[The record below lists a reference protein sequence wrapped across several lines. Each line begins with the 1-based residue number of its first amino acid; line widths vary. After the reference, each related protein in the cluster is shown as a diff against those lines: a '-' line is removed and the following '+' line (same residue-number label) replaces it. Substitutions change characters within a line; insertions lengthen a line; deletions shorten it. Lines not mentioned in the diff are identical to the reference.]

1 MELKIYNKSGK
12 LRLTASPNSSS
23 TLTEEVGG
31 ECCVSASFTCAAFAM
46 LDAGDW
52 VEVAGVRY
60 RLKSPY
66 RPTQKNTQT
75 YNYSVKFYAPIHDA
89 EDTLMLYT
97 DGTDTRTEFSFDG
110 GPREHLRLWVDN
122 MNRRAGAQLWSIGT
136 VISADNK
143 TIDYRNMYCWDA
155 AFGSNGIAAAFGTE
169 MWADGYVIN
178 LCKAERGER
187 IELGYL
193 QGLTSLSQEENGEVR
208 FFTRLFPLGSTRNI
222 NATKYGHAR
231 LQLPSGVAYVDRNT
245 DLYGVREA
253 YEEDAFSDIYPKYTG
268 TVSSVRTEKKQD
280 EEGREYTVYYFKD
293 NGMDWN
299 PKDYEIPDLTYMLSF
314 QTGEL
319 AGRGNDEGAF
329 EAKWHNG
336 TKEWEIVNVYPES
349 ETQIPGGLIVPN
361 PGDTYIPWN
370 FALPQEYIDAAQQAY
385 AEAVDDFLATY
396 SFDTN
401 KYNGTTDRNYIERN
415 GTPLMVGQ
423 NVRLLSAE
431 YFSTGYRDTRITK
444 VVRKL
449 TDLCQA
455 TVTTCDEIGKGWKAA
470 VDDSLDD
477 LHYVVARQAE
487 QLIYDV
493 IKSTESKVPSDK
505 NIFSALKSLM
515 THLRKD
521 APDTTNYLL
530 NLLGGVIAP
539 FIQSPDFVS
548 GALGTGFTVK
558 RNADGTTYAEIDKML
573 VRMKAIFQVL
583 EIMRTEAG
591 GATMMFNAS
600 GARITVTRVER
611 IDSVPFYYSDGR
623 AKYYSDG
630 ARAYA
635 QPSEYGAVYRCYFLA
650 DDGDTAVQNLFKPGH
665 LARSQ
670 SFNIKE
676 GVHEGVSNRSYWRLV
691 TAVGDGWIDLSV
703 SHCAE
708 DSDIPQEG
716 DVICQIGDISDPDY
730 QSAIVLSAFGNGAP
744 YMTFYQGINSYSL
757 SGKDVFTIGY
767 DRAKQECFIR
777 GYGRMYFGDR
787 ERKSYIEY
795 TKEDGLQV
803 KASKFLLESGTDLGK
818 SISSIKQD
826 VNGITLT
833 VKGVSDDVS
842 GIKSGMSEIRQSVS
856 GISLK
861 VQGVSDDVS
870 GIKSGLSATGIDIDS
885 KTVSVTASQFLV
897 KDNSGTGIA
906 VFKMVDGKPVLKA
919 ENIDVENLRVKHL
932 DGADGTFSGSI
943 SANGAKVGG
952 FSLDNGTLNWKA
964 KDYLGE
970 DSRSVKI
977 GVSSDNN
984 TGVVDVAFNGATIG
998 RYGVKIVGSNMG
1010 GACIY
1015 ASRNGSNTPD
1025 VHNTYAGYFDGGV
1038 HVNGNL
1044 YTNLIMANTI
1054 GTGWTMDKYG
1064 AYSYKK
1070 GITKEIS
1077 WSIKNG
1083 SWTVSYRLQIEN
1095 GIIIGVQ
1102 VI

>member
-1 MELKIYNKSGK
+1 MELKIYDKSGK

-231 LQLPSGVAYVDRNT
+231 LQLPSGAAYVDRNT

-268 TVSSVRTEKKQD
+268 TVSSVRTEKKQG

-558 RNADGTTYAEIDKML
+558 RNADGTTYAEIDRLL

-583 EIMRTEAG
+583 EIMRTEVG

-611 IDSVPFYYSDGR
+611 IDKVPFYYSDGS

-630 ARAYA
+630 ARAYV
-635 QPSEYGAVYRCYFLA
+635 QPSEHGAVYRCYFLS
-650 DDGDTAVQNLFKPGH
+650 DDGDTAIKNLFHAGN

-676 GVHEGVSNRSYWRLV
+676 GVHEGVSNRFFWRLV
-691 TAVGDGWIDLSV
+691 TAVGDDYIDLSV

-708 DSDIPQEG
+708 GSDVPQEG
-716 DVICQIGDISDPDY
+716 DVICQIGDIKDPDY
-730 QSAIVLSAFGNGAP
+730 QSAIVMSAFGDGAP
-744 YMTFYQGINSYSL
+744 YITFYQGINSYSL
-757 SGKDVFTIGY
+757 SGKDVFAIGY

-787 ERKSYIEY
+787 GRKTFIEY
-795 TKEDGLQV
+795 TKENGLQV
-803 KASKFLLESGTDLGK
+803 KASKFLLESGTDVGGSLSSMSS
-818 SISSIKQD
+818 SISAMQ
-826 VNGITLT
+826 G
-833 VKGVSDDVS
+833 
-842 GIKSGMSEIRQSVS
+842 Q
-856 GISLK
+856 ISLK
-861 VQGVSDDVS
+861 VGKDQL
-870 GIKSGLSATGIDIDS
+870 KATGIDIDS
-885 KTVSVTASQFLV
+885 KTVKVTASQFLV
-897 KDNSGTGIA
+897 QDSGGTGIA
-906 VFKMVDGKPVLKA
+906 VFKLVNGKPMLKA
-919 ENIDVENLRVKHL
+919 ENIDVENLKVKHL
-932 DGADGTFSGSI
+932 DGADGTFSGELKAATGTFSGTI

-952 FSLDNGTLNWKA
+952 FTLDNGALNWKS
-964 KDYLGE
+964 KDYFGG
-970 DSRSVKI
+970 DSRSIRI
-977 GVSSDNN
+977 GVSTNAN
-984 TGVVDVAFNGATIG
+984 TGVVDISFNGATLG
-998 RYGVKIVGSNMG
+998 KYGVKVVGSNVG

-1015 ASRNGSNTPD
+1015 ASRNGNSTPNLN
-1025 VHNTYAGYFDGGV
+1025 NTYAGYFDGGV

-1044 YTNLIMANTI
+1044 YSNLIMANTI
-1054 GTGWTMDKYG
+1054 GTGWTMDKDGIYT
-1064 AYSYKK
+1064 YKK
-1070 GITKEIS
+1070 GITKNIS
-1077 WSIKNG
+1077 WDIKDGN
-1083 SWTVSYRLQIEN
+1083 WTKSYKLQIVN
-1095 GIIIGVQ
+1095 GIIIGD
-1102 VI
+1102 

>member
-1 MELKIYNKSGK
+1 MELKIYDKSGK

-231 LQLPSGVAYVDRNT
+231 LQLPSGAAYVDRNT

-268 TVSSVRTEKKQD
+268 TVSSVRTEKKQG

-558 RNADGTTYAEIDKML
+558 RNADGTTYAEIDRLL

-583 EIMRTEAG
+583 EIMRTEVG

-611 IDSVPFYYSDGR
+611 IDKVPFYYSDGS

-630 ARAYA
+630 ARAYV
-635 QPSEYGAVYRCYFLA
+635 QPSEHGAVYRCYFLS
-650 DDGDTAVQNLFKPGH
+650 DDGDTAIKNLFHAGN

-676 GVHEGVSNRSYWRLV
+676 GVHEGVSNRFFWRLV
-691 TAVGDGWIDLSV
+691 TAVGDDYIDLSV

-708 DSDIPQEG
+708 GSDVPQEG
-716 DVICQIGDISDPDY
+716 DVICQIGDIKDPDY
-730 QSAIVLSAFGNGAP
+730 QSAIVMSAFGDGAP
-744 YMTFYQGINSYSL
+744 YITFYQGINSYSL
-757 SGKDVFTIGY
+757 SGKDVFAIGY

-787 ERKSYIEY
+787 GRKTFIEY
-795 TKEDGLQV
+795 TKENGLQV
-803 KASKFLLESGTDLGK
+803 KASKFLLESGTDVGGSLSSMSS
-818 SISSIKQD
+818 SISAMQ
-826 VNGITLT
+826 G
-833 VKGVSDDVS
+833 
-842 GIKSGMSEIRQSVS
+842 Q
-856 GISLK
+856 ISLK
-861 VQGVSDDVS
+861 VGKDQL
-870 GIKSGLSATGIDIDS
+870 KATGIDIDS
-885 KTVSVTASQFLV
+885 KTVKVTASQFLV
-897 KDNSGTGIA
+897 QDSGGTGIA
-906 VFKMVDGKPVLKA
+906 VFKLVNGKPMLKA
-919 ENIDVENLRVKHL
+919 ENIDVENLKVKHL
-932 DGADGTFSGSI
+932 DGADGTFSGELKAATGTFSGELKAATGTFSGTI

-952 FSLDNGTLNWKA
+952 FTLDNGALNWKS
-964 KDYLGE
+964 KDYFGG
-970 DSRSVKI
+970 DSRSIRI
-977 GVSSDNN
+977 GVSTNAN
-984 TGVVDVAFNGATIG
+984 TGVVDISFNGATLG
-998 RYGVKIVGSNMG
+998 KYGVKVVGSNVG

-1015 ASRNGSNTPD
+1015 ASRNGNSTPNLN
-1025 VHNTYAGYFDGGV
+1025 NTYAGYFDGGV

-1044 YTNLIMANTI
+1044 YSNLIMANTI
-1054 GTGWTMDKYG
+1054 GTGWTMDKDGIYT
-1064 AYSYKK
+1064 YKK
-1070 GITKEIS
+1070 GITKNIS
-1077 WSIKNG
+1077 WDIKDGN
-1083 SWTVSYRLQIEN
+1083 WTKSYKLQIVN
-1095 GIIIGVQ
+1095 GIIIGD
-1102 VI
+1102 

>member
-1 MELKIYNKSGK
+1 MELKIYDKSGK
-12 LRLTASPNSSS
+12 LRLTTSPNSSS

-231 LQLPSGVAYVDRNT
+231 LQLPSGAAYVDRNT

-280 EEGREYTVYYFKD
+280 EEGREHTVYYFKD

-558 RNADGTTYAEIDKML
+558 RNADGTTYAEIDRLL

-583 EIMRTEAG
+583 EIMRTEVG

-611 IDSVPFYYSDGR
+611 IDKVPFYYSDGS

-630 ARAYA
+630 ARAYV
-635 QPSEYGAVYRCYFLA
+635 QPSEHGAVYRCYFLS
-650 DDGDTAVQNLFKPGH
+650 DDGDTAIKNLFHAGN

-676 GVHEGVSNRSYWRLV
+676 GVHEGVSNRFFWRLV
-691 TAVGDGWIDLSV
+691 TAVGDDYIDLSV

-708 DSDIPQEG
+708 GSDVPQEG
-716 DVICQIGDISDPDY
+716 DVICQIGDIKDPDY
-730 QSAIVLSAFGNGAP
+730 QSAIVMSAFGDGAP
-744 YMTFYQGINSYSL
+744 YITFYQGINSYSL
-757 SGKDVFTIGY
+757 SGKDVFAIGY

-787 ERKSYIEY
+787 GRKTFIEY
-795 TKEDGLQV
+795 TKENGLQV
-803 KASKFLLESGTDLGK
+803 KASKFLLESGTDVGGSLSSMSS
-818 SISSIKQD
+818 SISAMQ
-826 VNGITLT
+826 G
-833 VKGVSDDVS
+833 
-842 GIKSGMSEIRQSVS
+842 Q
-856 GISLK
+856 ISLK
-861 VQGVSDDVS
+861 VGKDQL
-870 GIKSGLSATGIDIDS
+870 KATGIDIDS
-885 KTVSVTASQFLV
+885 KTVKVTASQFLV
-897 KDNSGTGIA
+897 QDSGGTGIA
-906 VFKMVDGKPVLKA
+906 VFKLVNGKPMLKA
-919 ENIDVENLRVKHL
+919 ENIDVENLKVKHL
-932 DGADGTFSGSI
+932 DGADGTFSGELKAATGTFSGELKAATGTFSGTI

-952 FSLDNGTLNWKA
+952 FTLDNGALNWKS
-964 KDYLGE
+964 KDYFGG
-970 DSRSVKI
+970 DSRSIRI
-977 GVSSDNN
+977 GVSTNAN
-984 TGVVDVAFNGATIG
+984 TGVVDISFNGATLG
-998 RYGVKIVGSNMG
+998 KYGVKVVGSNVG

-1015 ASRNGSNTPD
+1015 ASRNGNSTPNSN
-1025 VHNTYAGYFDGGV
+1025 NTYAGYFDGGV

-1044 YTNLIMANTI
+1044 YSNLIMANTI
-1054 GTGWTMDKYG
+1054 GTGWTMDKDGIYT
-1064 AYSYKK
+1064 YKK
-1070 GITKEIS
+1070 GITKNIY
-1077 WSIKNG
+1077 WDIKDGN
-1083 SWTVSYRLQIEN
+1083 WTKSYKLQIVN
-1095 GIIIGVQ
+1095 GIIIGD
-1102 VI
+1102 